1 MGTTVNHVVAKGTI
15 DTSQINGG
23 ATTGAIVGANAGG
36 TISNTLNMISNVS
49 ASAGL
54 TGIYAGPTTNT
65 NVLDTVPNA
74 ATSGAKVVNVDQVNQ
89 LISDWKIKTFAD
101 TTGDSSKDTTD
112 ADTNTNDL
120 VDYTTLDGATSN
132 RATAYANI
140 SKLLPFYDAATI
152 VDYGNKVAT
161 TDRLYTTQVTAVVP
175 LAGDTPVGLTSANAK
190 AITQIL
196 IHYADGSVEKRAV
209 QAVGLYKDSS
219 VYEYQLADCL
229 LFTSEQLMTDRSS
242 LAQDLATEFK
252 KINFDS
258 SEMQEAVKLA
268 DANKGRDANAQYKM
282 DDLFWKSSF
291 NTVKANMDSILEQ
304 ILSNDT
310 VLGNSDQITQATKQ
324 KLLAKKAQVL
334 VGLSYLAR
342 LYDIHFDNFSLKNI
356 LTYRPDFYGQKQ
368 DVVDWLASFGDLSFK
383 DLQVMNNEATYA
395 KQVAPI
401 TKSKT
406 LTDFLEA
413 QRASFA
419 PDKSINDWY
428 KSASKASV
436 IEVASVKNPSADVS
450 HV

>member
-1 MGTTVNHVVAKGTI
+1 MNHVVAKGTI

-74 ATSGAKVVNVDQVNQ
+74 ATSGAKVVNADQANQ

-152 VDYGNKVAT
+152 VDYENKVAT

-196 IHYADGSVEKRAV
+196 IHYADGSVEKRVV

-229 LFTSEQLMTDRSS
+229 LFTPEQLMTDRSS

-282 DDLFWKSSF
+282 DDFFWKSSF

-304 ILSNDT
+304 LLSNDT

-334 VGLSYLAR
+334 VGLSYLSR

-356 LTYRPDFYGQKQ
+356 LTYRPDFYGQK
-368 DVVDWLASFGDLSFK
+368 
-383 DLQVMNNEATYA
+383 
-395 KQVAPI
+395 
-401 TKSKT
+401 
-406 LTDFLEA
+406 
-413 QRASFA
+413 
-419 PDKSINDWY
+419 
-428 KSASKASV
+428 
-436 IEVASVKNPSADVS
+436 
-450 HV
+450 